1 MRIVVDTNVLLD
13 ILVFDDPHTRD
24 LRDAI
29 ERRALQC
36 LRSRDT
42 DDELAEVLARPRFAL
57 DAAMQRAHLAW
68 WQRRALPIERVFA
81 APWQC
86 RDPLDQKFLD
96 LAASAPRAHA
106 LVTKDKALL
115 ALARRARR
123 EALAIVRPQ
132 GLAAIGGR
140 SPGGVVM
147 TATS

>member
-13 ILVFDDPHTRD
+13 IMVFDDPRSRG
-24 LRDAI
+24 LRTAI
-29 ERRALQC
+29 ERRAVQC

-42 DDELAEVLARPRFAL
+42 DAELAEVLARPRFAL
-57 DAAMQRAHLAW
+57 DAVMQRAHLDW
-68 WQRRALPIERVFA
+68 WQQAAAPVERVFA

-96 LAASAPRAHA
+96 LAATARANA

-123 EALAIVRPQ
+123 DTLAIVLPQ
-132 GLAAIGGR
+132 GLVPSACAQADD
-140 SPGGVVM
+140 SL
-147 TATS
+147 TAVA